1 MHNDLVLMR
10 EKVEAVVEELKAL
23 DMDAIEIVDC
33 AAVTRARKSIANKE
47 AFRMDSPGR
56 GTKGSDAAVCG
67 GGCSVRRRT
76 ICSTCKR
83 PMLCLKRWEKLCE
96 DLWDKKK
103 RKWDISKVP
112 EIHDAVKYDLIH
124 HKQLVSGFADLC
136 AVSKRLNDVIVPRE
150 YGPDQLNRARIGGMV
165 CQRLVR
171 KLLIDMTNCLVTPA
185 TEELPPGNLVTAEE
199 FLARKVSH
207 QDEPKEAAPDA
218 GQVPEMPELA
228 DEAEFAGLDAS
239 RSAAALKSPHRRV
252 RTRLYFTSESH
263 IQTLMNALRYCHL
276 AHPCAEPGHPD
287 ANVRVV
293 CPEAEE
299 CLARAPVFE
308 YLSQVVLRLY
318 EDKNCAS
325 DSPERHRVEVLFSP
339 GADGDPEGANQDHAM
354 ALAPLRPLHEPGQPL
369 TLMQVQELL
378 GPFSEELLAS

>member
-1 MHNDLVLMR
+1 
-10 EKVEAVVEELKAL
+10 
-23 DMDAIEIVDC
+23 
-33 AAVTRARKSIANKE
+33 
-47 AFRMDSPGR
+47 MDSPGR
-56 GTKGSDAAVCG
+56 GTKSPDAAICG
-67 GGCSVRRRT
+67 GGCPARRRT
-76 ICSTCKR
+76 ICGTCQT
-83 PMLCLKRWEKLCE
+83 PVLCLERWKKLNE

-103 RKWDISKVP
+103 EKWNISKVP

-124 HKQLVSGFADLC
+124 HKQLASGFADLC

-185 TEELPPGNLVTAEE
+185 TEELPPGNLVTAQE

-207 QDEPKEAAPDA
+207 QEDSKEAPDA
-218 GQVPEMPELA
+218 GQVSVMPAEA
-228 DEAEFAGLDAS
+228 EAEPAAEAEFAGLDAS
-239 RSAAALKSPHRRV
+239 RSAEAIKSKHRRV

-263 IQTLMNALRYCHL
+263 IQTLMNVLRYCHL
-276 AHPCAEPGHPD
+276 AHPDP
-287 ANVRVV
+287 NVRVV
-293 CPEAEE
+293 CPEAEQT
-299 CLARAPVFE
+299 LSQAPVFE

-318 EDKNCAS
+318 EDKNCEP

-339 GADGDPEGANQDHAM
+339 GADGDPEGANSDHAM

-369 TLMQVQELL
+369 TLLQVQELL
-378 GPFSEELLAS
+378 GPFSEELEPASRSFS